1 MDKVQESKYN
11 MYKAVSSFLN
21 NTNPILISKMPQMDE
36 AVLNLQNN
44 ITEIQQILEKQI
56 QNYSGIK
63 VSKDVT
69 KTEIVNAIFVLAGQV
84 RSFAVNTN
92 NIVLLD
98 EVYYTITKLRAMTDA
113 NLIINASI
121 IIEKAH
127 QNLTNLTE
135 YGVTPTSL
143 SEIVALLDQF
153 SLKLAQPRNAIASKT
168 EKTQL
173 IKHAFAKTDL
183 LLNQKMDALV
193 IILKFSDPQFYN
205 IYHNN
210 RQITKPAYTTLAIS
224 VTVTD
229 IDNQPLQKVK
239 ATIEGYTKIYKTTA
253 NGRFHVKSLPE
264 GMHMITF
271 RLPNYKTQTLNV
283 PVIKGTRNNLK
294 VTLEILE

>member
-1 MDKVQESKYN
+1 MDKVQDSKYN

-36 AVLNLQNN
+36 AILNLQNN
-44 ITEIQQILEKQI
+44 ITEIQQISEKQI
-56 QNYSGIK
+56 QNNNGIK
-63 VSKDVT
+63 ASKDIT

-98 EVYYTITKLRAMTDA
+98 EVYYTISALRAMTDA

-121 IIEKAH
+121 IIKKAH
-127 QNLTNLTE
+127 QNSTNLAD

-143 SEIVALLDQF
+143 SEIEALLDQF
-153 SLKLAQPRNAIASKT
+153 SQKLAQPRNAIASKT

-173 IKHAFAKTDL
+173 IKKAFGKTDL

-193 IILKFSDPQFYN
+193 IILKFSEPQFYN

-239 ATIEGYTKIYKTTA
+239 ATIEEYTKIYKTTA

-264 GMHMITF
+264 GMHKITF
-271 RLPNYKTQTLNV
+271 QLPNYKTQTLNV

-294 VTLEILE
+294 VTLETLE